1 MKNVFNI
8 SPVYSFLDV
17 MAEFIVNTAKE
28 HNLNIANDII
38 LLPTK
43 RACREFKNIIV
54 KLNNGTTLL
63 PTIKPIGD
71 VDEDGFAFLE
81 FENENIADGTI
92 PNAIDN
98 IERNLILSTLIKK
111 KNPSL
116 NDEQAFALAVDLAH
130 LMDTVEMEML
140 DFANLSSIVPENL
153 SQHWQETLEFL
164 QIITAWYP
172 QILKERGYINPVDRK
187 IKLLYKQVEVWK
199 KFPPKGRIFVAGS
212 TGSLIPISYMISE
225 IAKMDNGYVILPHLD
240 KTLSEEDFLNV
251 GQNHPQY
258 GLKNL
263 LLKMKLNRNDVRELS
278 GPQVK
283 VDREKLSSYIM
294 LDSNLKES
302 WYNISPFEQNILNGV
317 SKINFKTDLD
327 ETLGIALCIR
337 EKVEQNKKTLL
348 ITPDRKIAKS
358 VASELRRW
366 NIIVDDSAG
375 TPSSEIDT
383 GNYFILLLNAVIE
396 KFSVVNL
403 LSVLKHKFTHLGYE
417 KNVLEEISNNLE
429 KEILRGNFGL
439 DNLDK
444 IISKAEEVKL
454 EKDEIVITP
463 ILQLLYKIKEK
474 TSCFDKFF
482 ENKDEK
488 VSLYDLL
495 TLHIKFVEDFVK
507 NDSKEPEFVNN
518 LLYNGDL
525 ENQFVEELKGLLK
538 TLLKLKNDN
547 LEIDKMNLK
556 SYRDFI
562 SNFMFNIKLR
572 PTDNSHPLVA
582 IMNSIEARLL
592 DADTFIIAGLNEQT
606 FPSVTS
612 DDPWMS
618 RPMKA
623 NFKLPLP
630 ERKVGLASHDFVEF
644 FCKQN
649 VIMTRSEKVESK
661 NTIESRWLQKLDAV
675 LKISDITF
683 DKSYADNL
691 LYWTYNFD
699 NVKGDIKKCERP
711 APKPPFEAR
720 PKELAATYIEKLYRD
735 PYIIFAQK
743 ILKLKKLDDID
754 VDVMP
759 ADFGNIIHN
768 SLQEFKDKQLKT
780 YQEFMNIIM
789 QNALPFKNID
799 IIDFW
804 YKKFETV
811 ARWFIKY
818 EEKMQNDIVNT
829 YTEIEG
835 RLPITENFTLKA
847 KADRIDV
854 LKNSMGI
861 VISDYKT
868 GSAPKEKEVIAGY
881 SPQLLLEAIIL
892 NNNGFK
898 AIKSNAKVCELKY
911 LEVCKEKVV
920 SFKNDDKLDLDEL
933 LLKSFDALVSIIK
946 QFEDE
951 NTPYISRPN
960 PNEVGS
966 TIQEYSEYTHL
977 ARVKEW
983 SDTE

>member
-1 MKNVFNI
+1 
-8 SPVYSFLDV
+8 
-17 MAEFIVNTAKE
+17 
-28 HNLNIANDII
+28 
-38 LLPTK
+38 
-43 RACREFKNIIV
+43 
-54 KLNNGTTLL
+54 
-63 PTIKPIGD
+63 
-71 VDEDGFAFLE
+71 
-81 FENENIADGTI
+81 
-92 PNAIDN
+92 
-98 IERNLILSTLIKK
+98 
-111 KNPSL
+111 
-116 NDEQAFALAVDLAH
+116 
-130 LMDTVEMEML
+130 
-140 DFANLSSIVPENL
+140 
-153 SQHWQETLEFL
+153 
-164 QIITAWYP
+164 
-172 QILKERGYINPVDRK
+172 
-187 IKLLYKQVEVWK
+187 
-199 KFPPKGRIFVAGS
+199 
-212 TGSLIPISYMISE
+212 
-225 IAKMDNGYVILPHLD
+225 
-240 KTLSEEDFLNV
+240 
-251 GQNHPQY
+251 
-258 GLKNL
+258 
-263 LLKMKLNRNDVRELS
+263 
-278 GPQVK
+278 
-283 VDREKLSSYIM
+283 
-294 LDSNLKES
+294 
-302 WYNISPFEQNILNGV
+302 
-317 SKINFKTDLD
+317 
-327 ETLGIALCIR
+327 
-337 EKVEQNKKTLL
+337 
-348 ITPDRKIAKS
+348 
-358 VASELRRW
+358 
-366 NIIVDDSAG
+366 
-375 TPSSEIDT
+375 
-383 GNYFILLLNAVIE
+383 
-396 KFSVVNL
+396 
-403 LSVLKHKFTHLGYE
+403 
-417 KNVLEEISNNLE
+417 
-429 KEILRGNFGL
+429 
-439 DNLDK
+439 
-444 IISKAEEVKL
+444 
-454 EKDEIVITP
+454 
-463 ILQLLYKIKEK
+463 
-474 TSCFDKFF
+474 
-482 ENKDEK
+482 
-488 VSLYDLL
+488 
-495 TLHIKFVEDFVK
+495 
-507 NDSKEPEFVNN
+507 
-518 LLYNGDL
+518 
-525 ENQFVEELKGLLK
+525 
-538 TLLKLKNDN
+538 
-547 LEIDKMNLK
+547 
-556 SYRDFI
+556 
-562 SNFMFNIKLR
+562 
-572 PTDNSHPLVA
+572 
-582 IMNSIEARLL
+582 
-592 DADTFIIAGLNEQT
+592 
-606 FPSVTS
+606 
-612 DDPWMS
+612 
-618 RPMKA
+618 
-623 NFKLPLP
+623 
-630 ERKVGLASHDFVEF
+630 
-644 FCKQN
+644 
-649 VIMTRSEKVESK
+649 MTRSEKVESK

-711 APKPPFEAR
+711 APKPPLEAR

-868 GSAPKEKEVIAGY
+868 GSAPEKKEVIAGY

-946 QFEDE
+946 KFEDE